1 MANLPNRIANQLE
14 ITPETSPIM
23 ALFAKW
29 DALRDRSDEPGLD
42 DDEVGRRCDETDAVM
57 SQIFKLP
64 ATTLLDFAAK
74 LSCVTHYGAYD
85 DLGGDCLGF
94 GSALIREA
102 AALCGH
108 PEKVARVPRDHQA
121 GGLSHG

>member
-1 MANLPNRIANQLE
+1 MADL
-14 ITPETSPIM
+14 SPIM
-23 ALFAKW
+23 TLFQQW

-42 DDEVGRRCDETDAVM
+42 DDELDRRCGETDAVM
-57 SQIFKLP
+57 RQIVDLP
-64 ATTLLDFAAK
+64 ATSVADFAAK

-85 DLGGDCLGF
+85 DLGGDCFGL
-94 GSALIREA
+94 GSAIIREA

-121 GGLSHG
+121 GGHANG